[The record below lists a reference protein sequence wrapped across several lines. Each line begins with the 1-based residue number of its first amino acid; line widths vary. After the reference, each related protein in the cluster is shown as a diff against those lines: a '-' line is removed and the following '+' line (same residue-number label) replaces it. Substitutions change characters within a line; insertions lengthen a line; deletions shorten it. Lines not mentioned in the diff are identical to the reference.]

1 MKKIDLTTE
10 DYGTPRYW
18 EAVEEAVH
26 EYLERRTAW
35 PHDQGQVK
43 SGGKWYPNPDEK
55 CCVCNSIRE
64 PSCAY
69 PNSLLKHAT
78 TMFHISDK
86 IGVLES
92 DVRARVK
99 ELKKGSVAA

>member
-1 MKKIDLTTE
+1 MKITDLATE
-10 DYGTPRYW
+10 YNTPQYW
-18 EAVEEAVH
+18 EVVDDAAR

-35 PHDQGQVK
+35 PHSKGQVK
-43 SGGKWYPNPDEK
+43 SCGKWYPNADEK
-55 CCVCNSIRE
+55 CCVCNSIRP

-78 TMFHISDK
+78 TMFHICDK
-86 IGVLES
+86 YGVIES

-99 ELKKGSVAA
+99 ELKKVKAVAA

>member
-1 MKKIDLTTE
+1 MKITDLATE
-10 DYGTPRYW
+10 YDTPKYW
-18 EAVEEAVH
+18 EAVDEAAR
-26 EYLERRTAW
+26 EYLERRTTW
-35 PHDQGQVK
+35 PHGQGYLK
-43 SGGKWYPNPDEK
+43 SCGKWYPNQDEK
-55 CCVCNSIRE
+55 CCVCDTIRE